1 MTYYLLN
8 IVEHFANVSL
18 DNSDEVDIDYNKHY
32 ISLII
37 IYIDKYGHKH
47 ILRKRDKGC
56 YYYQPNNIYEPDFKF
71 KKDIKSHIQNK
82 FGLYDIK
89 RIKHFKNIDTNHI
102 YAIILNGISYDM
114 IKGES
119 SSTNDIT
126 WHIHYNINKP
136 YKLPILH
143 NMLSQISIYEN
154 DIENILTE

>member
-8 IVEHFANVSL
+8 IVEEFESVSL
-18 DNSDEVDIDYNKHY
+18 DNDAEMNIDYNNHY

-37 IYIDKYGHKH
+37 IYIDKYSHKH

-56 YYYQPNNIYEPDFKF
+56 YYYQPDNIYEPDFKF

-89 RIKHFKNIDTNHI
+89 RVKHFKNIDTNHI
-102 YAIILNGISYDM
+102 YAIILNNISYDM

-119 SSTNDIT
+119 SSTSDIT
-126 WHIHYNINKP
+126 WHIHYNFIKP

-143 NMLSQISIYEN
+143 NIISQINIYEN
-154 DIENILTE
+154 DIDDILTE